1 MKTLIAIPVKDLPHA
16 KSRLSPVLDATQRQ
30 RIVFDLFQRTLQ
42 FFNSHF
48 PECDVAVVTASA
60 PIAAR
65 ARAAGAR
72 VLHELADSGLN
83 AAATVAA
90 DWALAHDYERLIIVP
105 ADIPVLLRA
114 EVANL
119 LSLAQ
124 RYQMVIAEA
133 RDGGTNMLLLS
144 LPSLPSQAIAFQ
156 YGIDSARKHEQ
167 QAMANG
173 LTVQRCYLPFIGHDL
188 DTPADLLVLS
198 QTLAASPAAPA
209 GQIPGVRRAS
219 GALP

>member
-1 MKTLIAIPVKDLPHA
+1 MNTLIAIPMKDLPHA
-16 KSRLSPVLDATQRQ
+16 KSRLSPVLDAAQRQ

-48 PECDVAVVTASA
+48 PACDVAVVTSSA
-60 PIAAR
+60 AIAVR

-72 VLHELADSGLN
+72 VLHELADAGLN

-90 DWALAHDYERLIIVP
+90 DWAMAHDYQRLIVVP

-114 EVANL
+114 EVDSL
-119 LSLAQ
+119 LHLAQ
-124 RYQMVIAEA
+124 RCQMVIAEA

-144 LPSLPSQAIAFQ
+144 PPQAIVFQ

-167 QAMANG
+167 YAMAHG
-173 LTVQRCYLPFIGHDL
+173 MTVQRCYLPFIGHDL

-198 QTLAASPAAPA
+198 QTLAANAALAA
-209 GQIPGVRRAS
+209 GQSTGQRHDS